1 MKLAQYK
8 LSRRMKF
15 RGLDVSIETDEGEIR
30 HWTDKESGTEG
41 KTKFRVPYGYI
52 RRTEGMD
59 GDHVDVFIGP
69 YENADNVYV
78 IHQMKLPDFKKFD
91 EDKCMLGFGTAEEA
105 KAMYLNHFNDD
116 RFFGSMTTM
125 PFSEFKTKVLA
136 TFETPKKLAGAL
148 QYRQETPMSLS
159 QALHQFAKTGAPTVQ
174 DSAQEATDI
183 TRKLRGFARRNPITL
198 GSESASNL
206 AAKTASAPYVLGAQQ
221 AASCFRP
228 KTAKDWASEVKSN
241 TCDAIRRAGK
251 EMAHDQAG
259 QVGIESSMAVKK
271 LRNTIREK
279 KAAGELSPEM
289 SGGGGPSLGDPN
301 FWGGG
306 SQQAAQSAQPQDAEE
321 AIGLLPGGTF
331 QGANIKIAPDG
342 QKSTSVKVSPDAL
355 SDPNSLAQFF
365 QLPEPGT
372 KIEIS
377 LPDQVPTV
385 PVQGGGGGGMG
396 AGPVPG
402 GAAPADPGM
411 MG

>member
-1 MKLAQYK
+1 
-8 LSRRMKF
+8 
-15 RGLDVSIETDEGEIR
+15 
-30 HWTDKESGTEG
+30 
-41 KTKFRVPYGYI
+41 
-52 RRTEGMD
+52 
-59 GDHVDVFIGP
+59 
-69 YENADNVYV
+69 
-78 IHQMKLPDFKKFD
+78 
-91 EDKCMLGFGTAEEA
+91 
-105 KAMYLNHFNDD
+105 
-116 RFFGSMTTM
+116 
-125 PFSEFKTKVLA
+125 
-136 TFETPKKLAGAL
+136 
-148 QYRQETPMSLS
+148 MSLS

-221 AASCFRP
+221 AASHFRP

-251 EMAHDQAG
+251 DMAHDPTG
-259 QVGIESSMAVKK
+259 QVGIESSIAVKK
-271 LRNTIREK
+271 LRDTIREK

-289 SGGGGPSLGDPN
+289 MSGGGGGGGSPSLGDPN

-306 SQQAAQSAQPQDAEE
+306 SQQAEQSSQPQNAEE

-385 PVQGGGGGGMG
+385 PVQGGGGGGTG